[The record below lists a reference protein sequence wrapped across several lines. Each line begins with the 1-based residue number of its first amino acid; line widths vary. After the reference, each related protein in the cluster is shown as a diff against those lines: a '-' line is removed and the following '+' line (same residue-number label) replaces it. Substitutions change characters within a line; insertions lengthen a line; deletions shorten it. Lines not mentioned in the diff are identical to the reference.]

1 MKKSIPGSAQKRLS
15 KPTVPNENISDMFH
29 KLQKSSILDGGFD
42 ILLHKIDNIEQSQG
56 QLVAKVDK
64 IHDAIYDVDTGLFS
78 KLTEHKIESL
88 ERLNTL
94 SQNIT
99 SLSEW
104 KKHRENEE
112 TKNDSEIESATNKI
126 VVIEKTIEHLERYK
140 NTAWSIIKWISAAAA
155 GGGLTFLFK
164 WLEVSFKF

>member
-1 MKKSIPGSAQKRLS
+1 MKKSIPGSAQKRLT
-15 KPTVPNENISDMFH
+15 KPTESNENMSDMFR
-29 KLQKSSILDGGFD
+29 KLQKSSVLNGGFD
-42 ILLHKIDNIEQSQG
+42 TLLHKIDNIEQSQG
-56 QLVAKVDK
+56 QLVDKVDK
-64 IHDAIYDVDTGLFS
+64 IHDAIYDVDVGLFS

-104 KKHRENEE
+104 KKHREKEE
-112 TKNDSEIESATNKI
+112 AKNDSEVESATNKI
-126 VVIEKTIEHLERYK
+126 VVLEKTIENLERYK
-140 NTAWSIIKWISAAAA
+140 NIAWSVLKWISAAAA

-164 WLEVSFKF
+164 WLEAFKF